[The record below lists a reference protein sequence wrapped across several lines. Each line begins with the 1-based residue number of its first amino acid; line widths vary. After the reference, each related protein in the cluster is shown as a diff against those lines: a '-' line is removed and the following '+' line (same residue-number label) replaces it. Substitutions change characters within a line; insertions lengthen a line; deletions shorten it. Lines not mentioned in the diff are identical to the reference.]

1 MLATFKTIQIIL
13 SVILIGLILIQ
24 SKSSGLSS
32 TLKNSFSMYR
42 SLRGFEKIIFVGTVV
57 SGSLLVINSLVI
69 VLLN

>member
-1 MLATFKTIQIIL
+1 MISTFKIIQIIL
-13 SVILIGLILIQ
+13 SVILIALILIQ

-42 SLRGFEKIIFVGTVV
+42 SLRGFEKIVFISTVV

-69 VLLN
+69 VLLS